1 MPRSQAPE
9 GWRGAGPRKLSEKDQ
24 DGYIPQVFVQL
35 TEKISGISV
44 LGWCASRVGRCSS
57 RFSAGLIFWGPVMT
71 PGTICSQ
78 EKPGWQAGES
88 DQSVLAYL
96 SPTSH
101 VLAIRQS
108 RLPQGGAF
116 DGTKSTPS
124 HRSARI
130 SLLFRASIFQF
141 NDQLQTSI
149 TFQGL
154 IKNGLGR

>member
-88 DQSVLAYL
+88 GQSMPAYL

-108 RLPQGGAF
+108 RLPQGSAF

-124 HRSARI
+124 HRFPSVT
-130 SLLFRASIFQF
+130 LLFRASVIQF
-141 NDQLQTSI
+141 HGQLQTSVAYSG
-149 TFQGL
+149 FD
-154 IKNGLGR
+154 KNGLGR